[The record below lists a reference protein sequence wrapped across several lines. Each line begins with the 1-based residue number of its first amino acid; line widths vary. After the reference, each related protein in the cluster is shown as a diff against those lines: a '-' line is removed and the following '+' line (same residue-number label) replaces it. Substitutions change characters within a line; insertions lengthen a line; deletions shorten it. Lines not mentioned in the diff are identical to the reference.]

1 MKSDLSRRQFI
12 QKSALATATLASTS
26 PLIKGK
32 MKAQD
37 KSSNRIRVGVMG
49 LSRGMSHVKNAL
61 ESSNVEVAYVC
72 DVDQERI
79 NRAVSVVEKKN
90 APKPK

>member
-1 MKSDLSRRQFI
+1 MMKSDLSRRQFI
-12 QKSALATATLASTS
+12 QKSALTTATLASTS
-26 PLIKGK
+26 PFIEGK

-61 ESSNVEVAYVC
+61 ESLNVEVAYKLVAKH
-72 DVDQERI
+72 RF
-79 NRAVSVVEKKN
+79 R
-90 APKPK
+90 P